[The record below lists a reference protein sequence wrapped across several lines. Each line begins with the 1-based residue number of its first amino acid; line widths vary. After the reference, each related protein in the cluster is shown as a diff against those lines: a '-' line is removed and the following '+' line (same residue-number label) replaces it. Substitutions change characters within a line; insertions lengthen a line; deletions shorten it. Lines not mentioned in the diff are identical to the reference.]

1 MAKNPLIKEI
11 LEKYAGTWALN
22 HSMGVMGWDTE
33 THMPEDGARSRG
45 MAAGQLAMMVQKA
58 VVDLRGLVGKAEKL
72 RDLDDEEKGITRVLD
87 RAIDYYVKIP
97 PRLVNELEKVTAEAT
112 VVWRTARKKSDFKLF
127 RPHLEKIV
135 ELKREVTEKLG
146 YSRHPYNALLDLFEE
161 GFTVR
166 DADAVFSRLVP
177 GTKKILDKVSKA
189 GVYPSKHQLESMK
202 YQTAAMERVNEGLLQ
217 ILKMPTDRFRM
228 DVSTHPFTVGIA
240 PDDVRITTRYE
251 GIDFRATMLSTIHE
265 CGHALYDL
273 SIGEGLRY
281 TPIGDGASYGI
292 HESQSR
298 FWENVVGRSKEFVK
312 LVNPLL
318 KKNLPFLSKYD
329 QTQVYYYF
337 NMVRKSFI
345 RVDADE
351 LTYNLHIA
359 LRYDIEKKILAGD
372 VKVSELPALWNDTFD
387 GFFGIRPRSDAQG
400 VLQDVHWSAGSLG
413 YFPTY
418 SLGNVILGMIWRK
431 MGDGKL
437 VRDSVGSG
445 DLMELREWLR
455 TKMHRWG
462 STYAPKE
469 LQQKVFGEA
478 YNPERLL
485 KYFENKFLQ

>member
-1 MAKNPLIKEI
+1 VPRKPLIKEI
-11 LEKYAGTWALN
+11 LEKYSAVWALN
-22 HSMGVMGWDTE
+22 HSMSVMGWDME
-33 THMPEDGARSRG
+33 THMPEAGARSRG

-58 VVDLRGLVGKAEKL
+58 TVEIKGLVGKAEKL
-72 RDLDDEEKGITRVLD
+72 KDLDDEEKGVIRVLD
-87 RAIDYYVKIP
+87 RAIEYYVKIP
-97 PRLVNELEKVTAEAT
+97 PELVNELEKVTAEAT
-112 VVWRTARKKSDFKLF
+112 VVWRTARKKSDFKMF

-146 YSRHPYNALLDLFEE
+146 YSKHLYNALLNLYEE

-166 DADAVFSRLVP
+166 DSDAVFSRLVP
-177 GTKKILDKVSKA
+177 GTRKILDRVSKA
-189 GVYPSKHQLESMK
+189 GVYPSKSKLESMK
-202 YQTAAMERVNEGLLQ
+202 YQTDPMERVNEGILK
-217 ILKMPTDRFRM
+217 ILKMPTDSFRM

-251 GIDFRATMLSTIHE
+251 GTDFRAAMFSTIHE

-273 SIGEGLRY
+273 GIGEGLRY

-298 FWENVVGRSKEFVK
+298 FWENVVGRSREFVK

-318 KKNLPFLSKYD
+318 KKNLPFLSNYD
-329 QTQVYYYF
+329 QAQVYYYF

-359 LRYDIEKKILAGD
+359 LRYDIEKKMLAGD
-372 VKVSELPALWNDTFD
+372 AKVSELPSLWNDTFD
-387 GFFGIRPRSDAQG
+387 SFFGIRPPNDAKG
-400 VLQDVHWSAGSLG
+400 VLQDVHWSGGSIG

-418 SLGNVILGMIWRK
+418 SLGNVVLGMIWHK
-431 MGDGKL
+431 MGEGKF
-437 VRDSVGSG
+437 VRDSVGTG
-445 DLMELREWLR
+445 DLTELREWLR
-455 TKMHRWG
+455 TKIHRWG

-469 LQQKVFGEA
+469 LQQRVFGEA

-485 KYFENKFLQ
+485 KYFEYKFLE